1 MKIQTLEDVIRVL
14 RQKKKF
20 FHDRFGVYNIGV
32 FGSFVQG
39 TQTDISDID
48 IVIDMEKNKK
58 NLHNFLALKRLLEAD
73 FDRSVDLGLHHTL
86 KPAVKE
92 KIKGKIKYV

>member
-1 MKIQTLEDVIRVL
+1 VKSSFFWYQDKANGLGDNFLDELELAYQAVNELPQTSD
-14 RQKKKF
+14 F
-20 FHDRFGVYNIGV
+20 
-32 FGSFVQG
+32 
-39 TQTDISDID
+39 SDID

-86 KPAVKE
+86 KPASICTSLKF
-92 KIKGKIKYV
+92 